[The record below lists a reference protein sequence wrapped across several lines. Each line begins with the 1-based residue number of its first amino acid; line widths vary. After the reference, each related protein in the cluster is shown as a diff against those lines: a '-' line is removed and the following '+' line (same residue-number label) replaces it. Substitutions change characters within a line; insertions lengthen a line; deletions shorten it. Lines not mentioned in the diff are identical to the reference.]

1 MSYVI
6 SKKLT
11 AYPPIPT
18 PQAGT
23 LPFLTGGI
31 PKVASVLTAN
41 TGVWNGQSA
50 SFGFQWFVGS
60 VSAYVS
66 ATVASYSISANNSG
80 VGLTCRV
87 FAGNA
92 TWGTNYRDIATATV
106 IP

>member
-1 MSYVI
+1 MAYVI
-6 SKKLT
+6 GKQIT
-11 AYPPIPT
+11 AYPPK
-18 PQAGT
+18 PQPDVGAP
-23 LPFLTGGI
+23 PFLTGGI

-41 TGVWNGQSA
+41 TGVWINNVGA
-50 SFGFQWFVGS
+50 FAYQWYVGS
-60 VSAYVS
+60 VTAYVS

-92 TWGTNYRDIATATV
+92 TWGTTFRDAATATV